1 MGEAVAVDPVVLG
14 AVVGALALVLF
25 AAAWHK
31 LAEPDVFAGALQAYR
46 LLPDAAVAAV
56 ARTLPW
62 VEIGVGAAL
71 LVPASRRVALFAF
84 AALILL
90 YAGAMAVNLGRGRR
104 QIDCGCGG
112 DAHPLSWALVA
123 RNGVLA
129 AAALVVAGPVLER
142 EFEWLDGVSLVAGVL
157 ALYAMYLLF
166 DELLRQ
172 FGRIAQLR
180 ATEPAQLRA
189 AERVEAEAK

>member
-1 MGEAVAVDPVVLG
+1 MGIWAADPVAVG

-31 LAEPDVFAGALQAYR
+31 LSEPDVFAGALQAYQ
-46 LLPDAAVAAV
+46 LLPGGLVMAVV
-56 ARTLPW
+56 RLLPW
-62 VEIGVGAAL
+62 VEIAIGAAL
-71 LVPASRRVALFAF
+71 LAPVTRAPALWAF

-90 YAGAMAVNLGRGRR
+90 YAGAMAVNLWRGRR

-112 DAHPLSWALVA
+112 EVHPLSWGLVL

-129 AAALVVAGPVLER
+129 AAALLVAGPTAER
-142 EFEWLDGVSLVAGVL
+142 ELEWLDGVSLVVGVL
-157 ALYAMYLLF
+157 AFYAMYLLF

-172 FGRIAQLR
+172 FSRIAQLR
-180 ATEPAQLRA
+180 A
-189 AERVEAEAK
+189 AEAEEVEAK

>member
-1 MGEAVAVDPVVLG
+1 MSGWFGADPVAVG

-31 LAEPDVFAGALQAYR
+31 LSEPEVFGGALQAYD
-46 LLPDAAVAAV
+46 LLPAAAVMPAARV
-56 ARTLPW
+56 LPW
-62 VEIGVGAAL
+62 VEIATGGAL
-71 LVPASRRVALFAF
+71 LVPATRDPALLAF

-90 YAGAMAVNLGRGRR
+90 YAAAMTVNLLRGRR

-112 DAHPLSWALVA
+112 DVHPLSWGLVL

-129 AAALVVAGPVLER
+129 AAALSVAGPAIER
-142 EFEWLDGVSLVAGVL
+142 EFEWLDGVILVAGVL
-157 ALYAMYLLF
+157 AFYALYLLF

-172 FGRIAQLR
+172 FSRIAQLR
-180 ATEPAQLRA
+180 N
-189 AERVEAEAK
+189 AENQELEAK